1 MLQQSLV
8 QRMSFRVR
16 DAVHQT
22 VPSAPSPSSSVFVL
36 YRSSVRIASR
46 ASAVGVSR
54 STRHSSSD
62 Q

>member
-8 QRMSFRVR
+8 QRMSLRVR
-16 DAVHQT
+16 DAAHQT
-22 VPSAPSPSSSVFVL
+22 VPYRAPSRSSSVFVL
-36 YRSSVRIASR
+36 YRCSVRIASR
-46 ASAVGVSR
+46 AVGVSR